1 MEFRGPE
8 QYTQF
13 VSGIAPS
20 LQALR
25 VNSAAHGVFVYRL
38 MFAVRYAEFHQR
50 LLNRDLQDAAW
61 DLVSMFQE
69 DMAPKSWWPVL
80 LCDAVE
86 LLQYGELLAIPVNG
100 AAKVIS
106 HENLPRYFRMAARA
120 CYFSD

>member
-1 MEFRGPE
+1 
-8 QYTQF
+8 
-13 VSGIAPS
+13 
-20 LQALR
+20 
-25 VNSAAHGVFVYRL
+25 

-69 DMAPKSWWPVL
+69 DMAPKSWWAVL